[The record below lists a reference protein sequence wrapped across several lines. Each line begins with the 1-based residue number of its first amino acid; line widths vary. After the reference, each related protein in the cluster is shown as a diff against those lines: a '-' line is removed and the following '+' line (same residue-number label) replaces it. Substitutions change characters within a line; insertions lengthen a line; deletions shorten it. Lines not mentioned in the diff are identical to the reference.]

1 MGMTEVRAIGAAA
14 FFLVVLLSGVWL
26 TQRGR
31 PLNGLALTLHKLLG
45 LGAGIF
51 LVVLLVQLGRAAGL
65 GARVIAA
72 AVVTG
77 LAMLGAAAT
86 GGVLSGA
93 KTAPALVLRLH
104 QAAAF
109 LAPVGAAVPFWLLL
123 YLE

>member
-26 TQRGR
+26 TRRGR
-31 PLNGLALTLHKLLG
+31 PISTLILTLHKLIG

-51 LVVLLVQLGRAAGL
+51 LVVTLIQLGRAGVL
-65 GARVIAA
+65 GAGVIAA

-86 GGVLSGA
+86 GGVLSA

-109 LAPVGAAVPFWLLL
+109 LAPVGAAVLFWLLF
-123 YLE
+123 